1 MRAVCAGRRPRSAGV
16 VAGCDNRTVPPAD
29 PRLSFDPSAEIYDE
43 IRPSYPAAVFDN
55 LFELLPPRPNILE
68 VGPGTGQAT
77 RDLLRRGAVVHA
89 IEIGPAMAAKLR
101 ANLSS
106 DALRVT
112 VGDFERVVVP
122 DRSMDAVFSA
132 TAYHW
137 ITLAAQLDRPA
148 TILKRGGVMAI
159 VDLNQ
164 VNSPDDDGF
173 FDAVQP
179 IYERY
184 GQGHI
189 GPPAPERGS
198 VNPAIR
204 QSLSQDRRFVDV
216 EVHSYDWNQTYTA
229 SGYRKLM
236 LSYSRTQ
243 MMNPGDRNGLLD
255 DIEAFIKKRFGG
267 QITRPLVVTLTTAT
281 LV

>member
-1 MRAVCAGRRPRSAGV
+1 MKVWQVYLETS
-16 VAGCDNRTVPPAD
+16 CDNRTVARAAD
-29 PRLSFDPSAEIYDE
+29 PRMSFDLAAEIYDE
-43 IRPSYPAAVFDN
+43 IRPSYPPALFDD
-55 LFELLPPRPNILE
+55 LFALLPPRPSILE

-101 ANLSS
+101 ANLPS
-106 DALRVT
+106 DELRVT
-112 VGDFERVVVP
+112 VGDFERVTVP
-122 DRSMDAVFSA
+122 NRSMDAVFSA

-137 ITLAAQLDRPA
+137 LTPAAQLDRPA
-148 TILKRGGVMAI
+148 AILRPGGVMAI

-164 VNSPDDDGF
+164 VDSPDDNGF
-173 FDAVQP
+173 FDAVLC

-184 GQGHI
+184 GQGHK
-189 GPPAPERGS
+189 GPPAPKRSS
-198 VNPAIR
+198 VDPAIR

-229 SGYRKLM
+229 SAYRKLM
-236 LSYSRTQ
+236 LSYSGTQ
-243 MMNPGDRNGLLD
+243 MMNPGDRKGLLD
-255 DIEAFIKKRFGG
+255 DVETFIQERFSG